1 VIKSMTAYGKGEHLQ
16 GNTRFVVELRSLN
29 NRYRDIILRIPRS
42 FQGVEEDVRA
52 MIASGVRRGRVEAV
66 LQQENGGEETAYDLE
81 PNIPLVK
88 AYLKVFDQISDVSG
102 LPREIDMETLCRMND
117 VITIKQREVDL
128 EAVKTGFLKAL
139 AEALDSLNGM
149 RKAEGRAIETDF
161 LKRLDLLENYAGDV
175 RARAPE
181 LVGEYRDRLKQKVDR
196 MLEDV
201 TVDESRLA
209 QEVAFFAERSDIT
222 EELVRLE
229 SHMVQFREYLQADD
243 AVGRRLDFLIQEMNR
258 EVNTLGS
265 KASDPLVSRTVV
277 EMKAELE
284 KLREQIQNVE

>member
-1 VIKSMTAYGKGEHLQ
+1 MIKSMTAYGKGEHLQ

>member
-1 VIKSMTAYGKGEHLQ
+1 MIKSMTAYGKGEHLQ

-209 QEVAFFAERSDIT
+209 QEVA
-222 EELVRLE
+222 
-229 SHMVQFREYLQADD
+229 
-243 AVGRRLDFLIQEMNR
+243 
-258 EVNTLGS
+258 
-265 KASDPLVSRTVV
+265 
-277 EMKAELE
+277 
-284 KLREQIQNVE
+284 

>member
-1 VIKSMTAYGKGEHLQ
+1 MIKSMTAYGKGEYLQ

-29 NRYRDIILRIPRS
+29 NRYRDIILRIPRN
-42 FQGVEEDVRA
+42 FQALEEDVRA
-52 MIASGVRRGRVEAV
+52 VIASGVRRGRVEAV
-66 LQQENGGEETAYDLE
+66 LQQECGGEETPYDLE

-102 LPREIDMETLCRMND
+102 LPREISMETLCRMND

-128 EAVKTGFLKAL
+128 EAVKAGFLKAL
-139 AEALDSLNGM
+139 ADALDSLNGM
-149 RKAEGRAIETDF
+149 RMAEGTAIETDF
-161 LKRLDLLENYAGDV
+161 LKRLDLLERYAGDV
-175 RARAPE
+175 QARAPE
-181 LVGEYRDRLKQKVDR
+181 LAGECRDRLKQKVDR
-196 MLEDV
+196 LLDDV

-222 EELVRLE
+222 EEVVRLD

-284 KLREQIQNVE
+284 KLREQVQNIE